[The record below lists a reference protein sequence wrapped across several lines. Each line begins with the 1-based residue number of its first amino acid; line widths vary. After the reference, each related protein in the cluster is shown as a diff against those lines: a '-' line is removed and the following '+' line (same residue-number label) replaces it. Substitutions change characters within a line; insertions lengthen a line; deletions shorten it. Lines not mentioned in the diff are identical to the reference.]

1 MMPVDGANVRD
12 RCFSLRTPLLG
23 TAATDNWE
31 AHALAASVGWR
42 IETGLTNSDG
52 LCRPPGQLSH
62 HRRKSRPSF
71 TRTTLAYGAVSPNS
85 VLHSTLA
92 QSLLP
97 YMEFVWMLV
106 SARSVHDH
114 LVRAGGN
121 CRSLVEGHNQNHR
134 LVSDPRCYLVQRRL
148 RSALALSHYPVLR
161 FCLRC
166 WYEVLLIVLE
176 AATAS
181 TAFRGGMHTM
191 AVFFIRRAQ
200 GIHNCNQIA
209 PYLSVLTA
217 ILEN

>member
-1 MMPVDGANVRD
+1 MRD
-12 RCFSLRTPLLG
+12 RCFGLRTPLSG
-23 TAATDNWE
+23 TVATDNRGVRSF
-31 AHALAASVGWR
+31 AASVGWR

-62 HRRKSRPSF
+62 HKRKSRPSF
-71 TRTTLAYGAVSPNS
+71 TRTTLAYGAVSPNGI
-85 VLHSTLA
+85 VHSTLA
-92 QSLLP
+92 QSPLL
-97 YMEFVWMLV
+97 YMDFVWMLV

-114 LVRAGGN
+114 QVRAGGS

-134 LVSDPRCYLVQRRL
+134 PMSDPRCHLVQRRL

-166 WYEVLLIVLE
+166 WHEVLLIVLE
-176 AATAS
+176 AATAC
-181 TAFRGGMHTM
+181 TVFRSGMQTM

-200 GIHNCNQIA
+200 GIHNCNQVA
-209 PYLSVLTA
+209 SYLSILTA